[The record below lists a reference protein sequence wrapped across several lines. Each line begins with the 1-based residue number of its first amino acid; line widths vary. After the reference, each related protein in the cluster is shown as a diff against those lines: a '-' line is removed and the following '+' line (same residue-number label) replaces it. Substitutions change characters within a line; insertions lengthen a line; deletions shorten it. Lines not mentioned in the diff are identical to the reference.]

1 MSLFL
6 ILSGT
11 SSIPVHLLLRHSK
24 SACARQSR
32 TRRWYLVSSQEQTN
46 RVEILC
52 TLEKNRLTDKWSVS
66 FTKHTSDQ
74 LPCFDKVNINT
85 LNRCQLF
92 TSVFLFC
99 FYAQKAEKESA
110 GSFFC
115 NYVWQTLCYRQI
127 LHRCPK
133 NHCSFTMKQVI
144 CCVEC

>member
-1 MSLFL
+1 MKTLIHVIIFNSLWHLVHPSAPPSQAFKKCL
-6 ILSGT
+6 CQAVKNKTVIFSLLSGT
-11 SSIPVHLLLRHSK
+11 N
-24 SACARQSR
+24 
-32 TRRWYLVSSQEQTN
+32 EQGGN
-46 RVEILC
+46 IVYFG
-52 TLEKNRLTDKWSVS
+52 KNRLTDKWSIS

-115 NYVWQTLCYRQI
+115 NYV
-127 LHRCPK
+127 
-133 NHCSFTMKQVI
+133 
-144 CCVEC
+144 